1 MPTLTAH
8 PRRTVTRL
16 RRSSVT
22 STSPDREL
30 LIRSKEGSQDAFRQL
45 VEMYTPRVYGLV
57 RNLVSSTSEAED
69 VTQEVFFKVY
79 RKLDSF
85 REDSAFYTW
94 LYRVAV
100 NAATDWLK
108 KRRLDRSFQVDDVG
122 SLPLLDPAD
131 GPDDDLGK
139 KDLRA
144 EVRRAMA
151 TLPQKFRTIL
161 VLRELEGLAYEEI
174 SAVLS
179 ISKGTVESRLFRA
192 RARLKTELERHF
204 KAS

>member
-1 MPTLTAH
+1 M
-8 PRRTVTRL
+8 
-16 RRSSVT
+16 T